1 MRAGSKDVQVKM
13 LIGGGELAELK
24 RHTWQMA
31 EAFGLDTR
39 VERYQGKRPIG
50 LHRWDFD
57 CLIDVV
63 GLLWRTQKSTLRKMT
78 LGTLRSR
85 GLTIDSGTSTNGPSS
100 NGRRVSE

>member
-1 MRAGSKDVQVKM
+1 M

-63 GLLWRTQKSTLRKMT
+63 GFALEDAEEYPSQD
-78 LGTLRSR
+78 
-85 GLTIDSGTSTNGPSS
+85 DSGHVALKRPHDRLRDEYERTF
-100 NGRRVSE
+100 E